1 MWELLQLIIEEKITP
16 NQLLLLYGLK
26 EKTQVKLI
34 NSLEEVKGLVMQGFV
49 HQNENKSY
57 TVTPKGNAFI
67 AKLDTYFIKAKKKTN
82 IQLMGKEFNDH
93 IEAFRNV
100 FPMGKLPSGKPAR
113 QNVKALAESFRWF
126 FETYDYTWEEIM
138 KATKMYVNEYRATDY
153 LYMQTSQYFIA
164 KQDKHKVKTSTLSDY
179 CDMIK
184 DGVQT
189 EIHTF
194 KEKVV

>member
-34 NSLEEVKGLVMQGFV
+34 NSLEEVNGLIKQGFV
-49 HQNENKSY
+49 EQNENKSY
-57 TVTPKGNAFI
+57 TVTLKGNAFI
-67 AKLDTYFIKAKKKTN
+67 AKLNTFFVKAKKKTN

-113 QNVKALAESFRWF
+113 QNVKALGESFRWF